1 MAPLTCKYFGNLE
14 MAFRP
19 TGGLIP
25 RPTLLFTL
33 WSFAGRCTLN
43 YQGKEFVLMFTE
55 NVATTDDLTLFISS
69 PSSSEVIVTIETPE
83 FDTKWSKTIIL
94 HPRETKI
101 VTLPKELQSTGTAL
115 EKKGV
120 YVRSTDDI
128 VVYGVNSQQGSCGAF
143 NVMPVIALGY
153 NYFTMSWWPDTGDKR
168 YGQIG
173 VVAAEDSRVRVV
185 IPQSKGIVFTY
196 NGVRYDENKPME
208 FQLKKF
214 ETLQIQ
220 NLEYADISGTKIESD
235 HKVAVFSGVLSTNVG
250 SGNADH
256 VVEQMI
262 PIHAAGKTFGL
273 VPFPSQMTGYR
284 VRVMSVLPDTT
295 INTGGKM
302 KHINLA
308 GQYID
313 LSMRSD
319 EPLGISSDKPVIV
332 AQFSESQASG
342 TPGGPSMVLIP
353 PTQQYRNDYT
363 FTVPMPDTVYNSS
376 YLLLVIEAG
385 QENQII
391 MDGNHVLGRRM
402 EIAETSPHLVGFT
415 TRVSA
420 GRHHIYHQFSEVK
433 FGLYLY
439 GTARGTCAFSFVAG
453 MCLEDIRQVGA
464 LCETLSVDNAD
475 VKSVIHNTSST
486 LLYCEVNWVFIKI

>member
-1 MAPLTCKYFGNLE
+1 MY
-14 MAFRP
+14 
-19 TGGLIP
+19 IYIY
-25 RPTLLFTL
+25 LFTDSL
-33 WSFAGRCTLN
+33 PTTFLTLCSFAARCTLN

-55 NVATTDDLTLFISS
+55 NIATTDDLTLFISS
-69 PSSSEVIVTIETPE
+69 SSSSEAIVTIETPE
-83 FDTKWSKTIIL
+83 FATKLSKTIIL
-94 HPRETKI
+94 HARETKI
-101 VTLPKELQSTGTAL
+101 VTLPKELQSSGTAL

-128 VVYGVNSQQGSCGAF
+128 VVYGVNSQRGSCGAF

-173 VVAAEDSRVRVV
+173 IVAAEDSGVRVV
-185 IPQSKGIVFTY
+185 IPRSKGIVFTY

-220 NLEYADISGTKIESD
+220 NLEYADISGTKIEAD
-235 HKVAVFSGVLSTNVG
+235 HKVAVFSGVLSTNIG

-273 VPFPSQMTGYR
+273 VPFPSQVTGYR

-295 INTGGKM
+295 LNIGGRT
-302 KHINLA
+302 KHISSA

-313 LSMRSD
+313 QSMRSD
-319 EPLGISSDKPVIV
+319 EPLGISSDKPVMV
-332 AQFSESQASG
+332 AQFSESQAAG

-353 PTQQYRNDYT
+353 PTEQYRNDYT

-385 QENQII
+385 QENQLI
-391 MDGNHVLGRRM
+391 MDGDHVLGRRM
-402 EIAETSPHLVGFT
+402 EIAETSPHLVGFI
-415 TRVSA
+415 TRVLA

-464 LCETLSVDNAD
+464 LWDTSI
-475 VKSVIHNTSST
+475 VKA
-486 LLYCEVNWVFIKI
+486 